1 MNFNLNDKIKLIQEA
16 IPDVTPVDLKIYLRS
31 IYIYLQKDKI
41 VIKRN
46 PSVLPSY
53 YSKINRAIS
62 LLRKSVNNFMNKTQ
76 GEKL

>member
-1 MNFNLNDKIKLIQEA
+1 MNLNQKIRLIQES
-16 IPDVTPVDLKIYLRS
+16 IPDVTPAELTIYLRS
-31 IYIYLQKDKI
+31 IYIYEYKGKI

-46 PSVLPSY
+46 QHILPQY
-53 YSKINRAIS
+53 YSKINKAIS